1 MPIVPKP
8 AHVTIPILPTPPKP
22 PSNIDPDRLVRQMEV
37 YGQQLA
43 VWEQQ
48 TLAVLTQQTLAS
60 FRDAINYILDQ
71 LP

>member
-1 MPIVPKP
+1 MPKP
-8 AHVTIPILPTPPKP
+8 AHVAIPTPPKP

-37 YGQQLA
+37 YEQQLA
-43 VWEQQ
+43 VW
-48 TLAVLTQQTLAS
+48 TQQTLGP